1 MSFARLITTVFIC
14 LILSACGSGYSSP
27 SSPSVTPAPSPSPAP
42 SPTPSPSPASPP
54 PAPAPAPSPQVTI
67 AIVGSVGSAAFTP
80 NPASAAVGGS
90 VVWRNNDSTLH
101 HIVLDN
107 GTDVGNVSPGATT
120 RAIAVSSS
128 GAIGF
133 HCTIHPSMVGTING
147 SAVTTAPQPGQT
159 PDPGQI
165 Y

>member
-1 MSFARLITTVFIC
+1 MSFPRFTVATALIALFV
-14 LILSACGSGYSSP
+14 SACGSGYSSP
-27 SSPSVTPAPSPSPAP
+27 SSPSATSSPSPASTPAPSPSPAP
-42 SPTPSPSPASPP
+42 APSPA
-54 PAPAPAPSPQVTI
+54 PSSQVTI
-67 AIVGSVGSAAFTP
+67 AIVGSAGSGAFTP
-80 NPASAAVGGS
+80 NPASAAPGSS

-120 RAIAVSSS
+120 RSIAVSS
-128 GAIGF
+128 GTIGF

-147 SAVTTAPQPGQT
+147 SAAITA
-159 PDPGQI
+159 PDPGQN